1 MLAEAAG
8 AEALG
13 AARGGGGSDV
23 VVTDLQ
29 VAYLALGRVGPVVT
43 SARVLEPDADGRRS
57 AVVELR
63 DSGAD
68 DRLMTV
74 ANVVA
79 GPRATS
85 RGSHREDR
93 RQGR

>member
-8 AEALG
+8 ARALG
-13 AARGGGGSDV
+13 AASGGPTAPDP

-29 VAYLALGRVGPVVT
+29 IAYLSLGRVGPVV
-43 SARVLEPDADGRRS
+43 SLGAGAGGGRRRRRP

-63 DSGAD
+63 DAGAD
-68 DRLMTV
+68 GRLMTV

-79 GPRATS
+79 APAAALDGPGCPT
-85 RGSHREDR
+85 
-93 RQGR
+93 